1 MPKAIRIHKTGDAS
15 VLSFDDVDVAPPGRG
30 EVLLC
35 HTAIGVNY
43 ADINLRRGTFY
54 LNNPLAMPAILGNE
68 GVGVVES
75 LGPDVTEVDVGDH
88 VAYVT
93 ASGTT
98 SSPGS
103 YSEKRVIEAQKLVKI
118 PASISDT
125 QAAAAFV
132 KGLTAWVIV
141 RRVFPVL
148 PGQSV
153 LVHAAAGGVST
164 YLTQWSRHLGATIV
178 GTVGNA
184 DKAKVAQAAGCH
196 HTILYREQDFV
207 TETLKLFPDGVSAV
221 FDGVG
226 KDVFLQSLDCL
237 DPFGTLVN
245 FGNASGAP
253 PPLDVR
259 LLAKRGAQM
268 VTRLGMGY
276 FFYRR
281 DILVSAANELFGLIA
296 SGVLKT
302 NIDQTFPLRDAAQAH
317 RAIEER
323 RTTGSVIL
331 IP

>member
-30 EVLLC
+30 EVLLR

-75 LGPDVTEVDVGDH
+75 LGPDVTEVAVGDH
-88 VAYVT
+88 VAYVS

-103 YSEKRVIEAQKLVKI
+103 YSEKRAIEARRLVKI

-132 KGLTAWVIV
+132 KGLTASVIL

-148 PGQSV
+148 PGHSV

-164 YLTQWSRHLGATIV
+164 YLTQWSRHLGATVV
-178 GTVGNA
+178 GTVGSA
-184 DKAKVAQAAGCH
+184 DKAKIAQAAGCH

-268 VTRLGMGY
+268 VTRIGMGY
-276 FFYRR
+276 FFQNR
-281 DILVSAANELFGLIA
+281 DVLVSAADELFGLIA

-302 NIDQTFPLRDAAQAH
+302 NIDRTFPLREAAQAH

>member
-15 VLSFDDVDVAPPGRG
+15 VLSYDDVEVPPPGRG
-30 EVLLC
+30 EVLLR

-68 GVGVVES
+68 GVGVVEA
-75 LGPDVTEVDVGDH
+75 LGPDVTEVAVGDR

-98 SSPGS
+98 TSPGS
-103 YSEKRVIEAQKLVKI
+103 YSEQRVIDAKLLAKI
-118 PASISDT
+118 PASISNE

-141 RRVFPVL
+141 RRMFPVL
-148 PGQSV
+148 PGHSV

-164 YLTQWSRHLGATIV
+164 FLTQWSRHLGATVI
-178 GTVGNA
+178 GTVGSPE
-184 DKAKVAQAAGCH
+184 KAKIAQAAGCH

-207 TETLKLFPDGVSAV
+207 KETLKIVPDGVSAV

-226 KDVFLQSLDCL
+226 KDVFLQSLECL
-237 DPFGTLVN
+237 DPFGMLVN
-245 FGNASGAP
+245 FGNASGP
-253 PPLDVR
+253 PPPVDVR
-259 LLAKRGAQM
+259 LLAKKGAQT
-268 VTRLGMGY
+268 VTRIGMGY
-276 FFYRR
+276 FFYKR
-281 DILVSAANELFGLIA
+281 DILVSATDELFQLIA
-296 SGVLKT
+296 AGALKT
-302 NIDQTFPLRDAAQAH
+302 KIDRVLPLRDAAQAH

-323 RTTGSVIL
+323 HTTGSVIL
-331 IP
+331 VP